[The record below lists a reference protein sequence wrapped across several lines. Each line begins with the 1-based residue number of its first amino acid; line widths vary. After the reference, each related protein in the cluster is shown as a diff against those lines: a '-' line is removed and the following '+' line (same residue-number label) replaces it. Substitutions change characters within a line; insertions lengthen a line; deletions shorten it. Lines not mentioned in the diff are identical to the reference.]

1 MKRSWKNFKLDKNKV
16 YQFIG
21 QAVVYTS
28 GWALAVAFFY
38 WAFLQRIN
46 LLILK
51 ERVEKEM
58 LKAKK
63 KENYEA
69 MIENRNVL
77 IADLQKKNEELSNEN
92 IAIYE
97 ENKEL
102 RFENDEQKELID
114 RITKIATA
122 NSYNNEKAI
131 LGKIKELISDYQS
144 QN

>member
-1 MKRSWKNFKLDKNKV
+1 MKRTWKNFRLDKNKV

-77 IADLQKKNEELSNEN
+77 IADLQKKNEELSNDN
-92 IAIYE
+92 IAVHGE
-97 ENKEL
+97 SKEL